1 MLKAMEVP
9 MPKALVLGGESGL
22 LGQALVA
29 ELGAR
34 GWMTSTLGRADGD
47 ILNPA
52 FLAEQI
58 ERAKPDIVFNTIA
71 WTQVDDAEDNPDG
84 AMRVN
89 RALPDSLARII
100 SAHPDIWLGHFSTD
114 FVFSGYRSDPFDETA
129 TPNPVNVYGKTKLAG
144 EQAILKILPDRSCI
158 IRTAWLFGPGRKNFV
173 DTILKA
179 AQNQGSLKVVD
190 DQLGSPS
197 YTPDVAQWSVT
208 LAEKRAT
215 GIYHAVNSGQASW
228 CELAEESIQLVS
240 SLCRVVPIPS
250 SEWPQKAKRPS
261 NSSLDNSKL
270 AACIGKRPRC
280 WQQALR
286 DYIFRSCTIHYKE

>member
-1 MLKAMEVP
+1 

-29 ELGAR
+29 ELETR
-34 GWMTSTLGRADGD
+34 GWETASLGRADGD
-47 ILNPA
+47 ILNPQ
-52 FLAEQI
+52 FLAERI
-58 ERAKPDIVFNTIA
+58 DAATPDIVFNTIA

-100 SAHPDIWLGHFSTD
+100 SGHPDIWLGHFSTD

-129 TPNPVNVYGKTKLAG
+129 TPNPINVYGKTKLAG
-144 EQAILKILPDRSCI
+144 EQAIMQILPERSCI

-173 DTILKA
+173 STILQA
-179 AQNQGSLKVVD
+179 AQNRSSLNVVD
-190 DQLGSPS
+190 DQLGSPT
-197 YTPDVAQWSVT
+197 YTPDVAQWSVD
-208 LAEKRAT
+208 LAERRAT
-215 GIYHAVNSGQASW
+215 GIFHAVNSGQASW
-228 CELAEESIQLVS
+228 CELAEEAIQLVS
-240 SLCRVVPIPS
+240 SLCRVAPIPS

-261 NSSLDNSKL
+261 NSSLDNAKL
-270 AACIGKRPRC
+270 AAFLGKKPRC

-286 DYIFRSCTIHYKE
+286 DYIFGACANQCKE